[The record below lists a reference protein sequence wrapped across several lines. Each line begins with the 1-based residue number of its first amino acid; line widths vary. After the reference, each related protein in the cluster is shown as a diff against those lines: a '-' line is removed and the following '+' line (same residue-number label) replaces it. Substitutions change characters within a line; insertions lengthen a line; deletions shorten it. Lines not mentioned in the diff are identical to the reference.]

1 MLLRGFLPLTA
12 QTTRFDSINCHRF
25 YWSLYLFLKKDFI
38 YILLEREE
46 GREKERERNI
56 NVWLPLTCPHQG
68 PGPQP
73 RHVPWLEIKPM
84 TLWFTGQHSTHW
96 TTLARASFCIFGF
109 LYFSCSVIWYCFQY
123 CRELTLLSVA
133 LLNKVTSP
141 LFAPWSH
148 PCMTWTETMPFT
160 WFKAWLWELHMH

>member
-1 MLLRGFLPLTA
+1 MVFKDFF
-12 QTTRFDSINCHRF
+12 QRF
-25 YWSLYLFLKKDFI
+25 YIFI
-38 YILLEREE
+38 ERGE
-46 GREKERERNI
+46 GKEKERERNI
-56 NVWLPLTCPHQG
+56 DMWEILRLVVLYTPNWG
-68 PGPQP
+68 PGRQP
-73 RHVPWLEIKPM
+73 WHVPWLEIKPM

-160 WFKAWLWELHMH
+160 WFKAWLWELHMN